1 MPGGELSAMFE
12 GLSAD
17 AEEAAGNISES
28 LATLGE
34 KTAENEE
41 SSLSNSLENEA
52 KTAKTFTDIREG
64 TDVETGTEPSSVP
77 AAEEAPG
84 EPASGAGEGEPPASG
99 GAPASTADMLD
110 LLFHEFGHHEGAEDC
125 TREFANQVTMVAA
138 AYAVVVLE
146 KPEVV
151 DNFR

>member
-99 GAPASTADMLD
+99 GAPASTAEPATVQIWRDDRMPKT
-110 LLFHEFGHHEGAEDC
+110 EYAKK
-125 TREFANQVTMVAA
+125 AA
-138 AYAVVVLE
+138 AVQRPRDE
-146 KPEVV
+146 
-151 DNFR
+151 